1 MPMQSANQ
9 ATRTHMRLGTITDN
23 TCHYHILLQNIFVV
37 VVIIVNE
44 LLVIT
49 ILSISFVTSMN
60 NQV

>member
-1 MPMQSANQ
+1 
-9 ATRTHMRLGTITDN
+9 MRLGTITDN

>member
-1 MPMQSANQ
+1 
-9 ATRTHMRLGTITDN
+9 MRLGTITDN
-23 TCHYHILLQNIFVV
+23 TCHYHIRLQNIFVV